1 MGTSLYKNQ
10 METVNMMPGF
20 GLAVMNMLTIIRAYS
35 VGPAA
40 ADMNYAK
47 FLPIPIPGG
56 MASQLATGSTV
67 GPTQK
72 ENRSSE

>member
-1 MGTSLYKNQ
+1 MGTSLSQNQ

-20 GLAVMNMLTIIRAYS
+20 GLVVIIMLTIILAYS

-47 FLPIPIPGG
+47 FLPIPIPGR

-72 ENRSSE
+72 ENCSSE